1 MIAAIDLE
9 AGLEEA
15 WENVVTFAP
24 KLLGFFL
31 ILLIGFFIAKLLS
44 KLTNSLLER
53 VGFDGWVQRG
63 SLQTAFERAKT
74 DASDLIA
81 LIVFWAV
88 FLITLQLAF
97 GIWGPN
103 PITDLIEGIIAYL
116 PNVIAAVIILV
127 IAAAIARVVTDIL
140 TPSLGAV
147 RGGEWI
153 ARVAGI
159 AILVLGVFAALDQLE
174 IAPAIVNGLFYALLV
189 VVAGSLVVSF
199 GVGGIPIARRY
210 LERWGGRADQ
220 AIGEMRATEAMETAG
235 ARAEQV
241 RDDVVGGTPPPPPPT
256 TG

>member
-1 MIAAIDLE
+1 MIADVDFDA
-9 AGLEEA
+9 ALEEA

-53 VGFDGWVQRG
+53 FGFDGWVQRG
-63 SLQTAFERAKT
+63 ALQTAFLRAKT

-127 IAAAIARVVTDIL
+127 IAAAIARVVTDVL
-140 TPSLGAV
+140 TPALGAV

-159 AILVLGVFAALDQLE
+159 AILVVGIFAALDQLE
-174 IAPAIVNGLFYALLV
+174 IAPAIVNGLFYALLL
-189 VVAGSLVVSF
+189 VVAGSLLISF
-199 GVGGIPIARRY
+199 GVGGIPLARRY

-220 AIGEMRATEAMETAG
+220 AVGEIRASGAMG
-235 ARAEQV
+235 MARASAEQV
-241 RDDVVGGTPPPPPPT
+241 RDDVVGGTPPPPPSD

>member
-1 MIAAIDLE
+1 MIADVDFDA
-9 AGLEEA
+9 ALEEA

-63 SLQTAFERAKT
+63 ALQTAFLRAKT

-127 IAAAIARVVTDIL
+127 IAAAIARVVTDVL
-140 TPSLGAV
+140 TPALGAV

-159 AILVLGVFAALDQLE
+159 AILVVGIFAALDQLE
-174 IAPAIVNGLFYALLV
+174 IAPAIVNGLFYALLL
-189 VVAGSLVVSF
+189 VVAGSLLISF
-199 GVGGIPIARRY
+199 GVGGIPLARRY

-220 AIGEMRATEAMETAG
+220 AVGEIRASGAMG
-235 ARAEQV
+235 MARASAEQV
-241 RDDVVGGTPPPPPPT
+241 RDDVVGGTPPPPPT
-256 TG
+256 NTG

>member
-1 MIAAIDLE
+1 MIAEVDLE

-63 SLQTAFERAKT
+63 SLQAAFVRAKT
-74 DASDLIA
+74 DASDLIG

-127 IAAAIARVVTDIL
+127 IAAAIARVVTEVL
-140 TPSLGAV
+140 TPSLGGV

-220 AIGEMRATEAMETAG
+220 AVGEMRASGAMETAG

-241 RDDVVGGTPPPPPPT
+241 RDDVVSGTPPPPPPT
-256 TG
+256 RG

>member
-1 MIAAIDLE
+1 MIAAVDLE

-15 WENVVTFAP
+15 WEDVVTFAP

-63 SLQTAFERAKT
+63 ALQTAFVRAKT

-127 IAAAIARVVTDIL
+127 IAAAIARVVTEIL

-147 RGGEWI
+147 RGGGWI

-159 AILVLGVFAALDQLE
+159 AILVVGIFAALDQLE
-174 IAPAIVNGLFYALLV
+174 IAPAIVDGLFYALLV

-210 LERWGGRADQ
+210 LERWSGRADQ
-220 AIGEMRATEAMETAG
+220 AVGEVRASGAMETAR
-235 ARAEQV
+235 ARTEQV
-241 RDDVVGGTPPPPPPT
+241 RDDIVGDTPPPPPPT

>member
-1 MIAAIDLE
+1 MIADVDLD
-9 AGLEEA
+9 AALEEA

-63 SLQTAFERAKT
+63 ALQTAFLRAKT

-127 IAAAIARVVTDIL
+127 IAAAIARVVADVL
-140 TPSLGAV
+140 TPALGAV

-159 AILVLGVFAALDQLE
+159 AILVVGIFAALDQLE
-174 IAPAIVNGLFYALLV
+174 IAPAIVNGLFYALLL
-189 VVAGSLVVSF
+189 VVAGSLLISF
-199 GVGGIPIARRY
+199 GVGGIPLARRY

-220 AIGEMRATEAMETAG
+220 AVGEIRASGAMG
-235 ARAEQV
+235 MARASAEQV
-241 RDDVVGGTPPPPPPT
+241 RDDVVGGTPPPPPSD

>member
-1 MIAAIDLE
+1 MIAEVDFDA
-9 AGLEEA
+9 ALEEA

-63 SLQTAFERAKT
+63 ALQTAFVRAKT

-127 IAAAIARVVTDIL
+127 IAAAIARVVTDVL
-140 TPSLGAV
+140 TPALGAV

-159 AILVLGVFAALDQLE
+159 AILVVGIFAALNQLE
-174 IAPAIVNGLFYALLV
+174 IAPAIVNGLFYALLL
-189 VVAGSLVVSF
+189 VVAGSLLISF
-199 GVGGIPIARRY
+199 GVGGIPLARRY

-220 AIGEMRATEAMETAG
+220 AVGEIRASGAMG
-235 ARAEQV
+235 MARASAEQV
-241 RDDVVGGTPPPPPPT
+241 RDVVVGGTPPPPPSD

>member
-1 MIAAIDLE
+1 MIADVDFDAALE
-9 AGLEEA
+9 QA

-63 SLQTAFERAKT
+63 ALQTAFLRAKT

-127 IAAAIARVVTDIL
+127 IAAAIARVVTDVL
-140 TPSLGAV
+140 TPALGAV

-159 AILVLGVFAALDQLE
+159 AILVVGIFAALDQLE
-174 IAPAIVNGLFYALLV
+174 IAPAIVNGLFYALLL
-189 VVAGSLVVSF
+189 VVAGSLLISF
-199 GVGGIPIARRY
+199 GVGGIPLARRY

-220 AIGEMRATEAMETAG
+220 AVGEIRASGAMG
-235 ARAEQV
+235 MARASAEQV
-241 RDDVVGGTPPPPPPT
+241 RDDVVGGTPPPPPSD

>member
-1 MIAAIDLE
+1 MIADVDLD
-9 AGLEEA
+9 AALEEA

-63 SLQTAFERAKT
+63 ALQTAFLRAKT

-127 IAAAIARVVTDIL
+127 IAAAIARVVTDVL
-140 TPSLGAV
+140 TPALGAV

-159 AILVLGVFAALDQLE
+159 AILVVGIFAALAQLE
-174 IAPAIVNGLFYALLV
+174 IAPAIVNGLFYALLL
-189 VVAGSLVVSF
+189 VVAGSLLISF
-199 GVGGIPIARRY
+199 GVGGIPLARRY

-220 AIGEMRATEAMETAG
+220 AVGEIRASGAMG
-235 ARAEQV
+235 MARASAEQV
-241 RDDVVGGTPPPPPPT
+241 RDDVVGGTPPPPPSD

>member
-1 MIAAIDLE
+1 MIAQVDLE

-63 SLQTAFERAKT
+63 ALQAAFDRAKT
-74 DASDLIA
+74 DASDLVA

-127 IAAAIARVVTDIL
+127 IAAAIARVVTDVL
-140 TPSLGAV
+140 TPALGAV

-159 AILVLGVFAALDQLE
+159 AILVVGIFAALDQLE

-220 AIGEMRATEAMETAG
+220 AVGEIRASGAMETAR

-241 RDDVVGGTPPPPPPT
+241 SDDVGGGTPPPPAT
-256 TG
+256 E

>member
-1 MIAAIDLE
+1 MIADVDID
-9 AGLEEA
+9 AALEEA

-53 VGFDGWVQRG
+53 FGFDGWVQRG
-63 SLQTAFERAKT
+63 ALQTAFLRAKT

-127 IAAAIARVVTDIL
+127 IAAAIARVVTDVL
-140 TPSLGAV
+140 TPALGAV

-159 AILVLGVFAALDQLE
+159 AILVVGIFAALDQLE
-174 IAPAIVNGLFYALLV
+174 IAPAIVNGLFYALLL
-189 VVAGSLVVSF
+189 VVAGSLLISF
-199 GVGGIPIARRY
+199 GVGGIPLARRY

-220 AIGEMRATEAMETAG
+220 AVGEIRASGAMG
-235 ARAEQV
+235 MARASAEQV
-241 RDDVVGGTPPPPPPT
+241 REDVVGGTPPPPPSD

>member
-1 MIAAIDLE
+1 MIADVDFDA
-9 AGLEEA
+9 ALEEA

-53 VGFDGWVQRG
+53 FGFDGWVQRG
-63 SLQTAFERAKT
+63 ALQTAFLRAKT

-127 IAAAIARVVTDIL
+127 IAAAIARVVTDVL
-140 TPSLGAV
+140 TPALGAV

-159 AILVLGVFAALDQLE
+159 AILVVGIFAALDQLE
-174 IAPAIVNGLFYALLV
+174 IAPAIVNGLFYALLL
-189 VVAGSLVVSF
+189 VVAGSLLISF
-199 GVGGIPIARRY
+199 GVGGIPLARRY

-220 AIGEMRATEAMETAG
+220 AVGEIRASGAMG
-235 ARAEQV
+235 MARASAEQV
-241 RDDVVGGTPPPPPPT
+241 RDDVVGGTPPPPPT
-256 TG
+256 NTG

>member
-1 MIAAIDLE
+1 MIADVDFDA
-9 AGLEEA
+9 ALEEA

-63 SLQTAFERAKT
+63 ALQTAFLRAKT

-127 IAAAIARVVTDIL
+127 IAAAIARVVTDVL
-140 TPSLGAV
+140 TPALGAV

-159 AILVLGVFAALDQLE
+159 AILVVGIFAALDQLE
-174 IAPAIVNGLFYALLV
+174 IAPAIVNGLFYALLL
-189 VVAGSLVVSF
+189 VVAGSLLISF
-199 GVGGIPIARRY
+199 GVGGIPLARRY

-220 AIGEMRATEAMETAG
+220 AVGEIRASGAMGTAR
-235 ARAEQV
+235 ASAEQV
-241 RDDVVGGTPPPPPPT
+241 RDDVVGGTTPPPPPD

>member
-1 MIAAIDLE
+1 MIAAVDLE

-15 WENVVTFAP
+15 WEDVVTFAP

-63 SLQTAFERAKT
+63 ALQTAFVRAKT

-147 RGGEWI
+147 RGGGWI

-159 AILVLGVFAALDQLE
+159 AILVVGIFAALDQLE
-174 IAPAIVNGLFYALLV
+174 IAPAIVDGLFYALLV

-210 LERWGGRADQ
+210 LERWSGRADQ
-220 AIGEMRATEAMETAG
+220 AVGEVRASGGMETAR
-235 ARAEQV
+235 ARTEQV
-241 RDDVVGGTPPPPPPT
+241 RDDIVGDTPPPPPPT

>member
-1 MIAAIDLE
+1 MIAQVDLE

-15 WENVVTFAP
+15 WEDVVTFAP

-63 SLQTAFERAKT
+63 ALQAAFVRAKT
-74 DASDLIA
+74 DASDLVA

-103 PITDLIEGIIAYL
+103 PITDLIKGIIAYL

-127 IAAAIARVVTDIL
+127 IAAAIARVVTDVL
-140 TPSLGAV
+140 TPALGAV

-159 AILVLGVFAALDQLE
+159 AILVVGIFAALDQLE

-220 AIGEMRATEAMETAG
+220 AVGEIRASGAMETAR

-241 RDDVVGGTPPPPPPT
+241 GDDVGGGAPPPPPAT
-256 TG
+256 E

>member
-1 MIAAIDLE
+1 MIAEIDLE

-103 PITDLIEGIIAYL
+103 PITDLIDGLIGYL

-220 AIGEMRATEAMETAG
+220 AIGEMRATGAMETAG
-235 ARAEQV
+235 ARTEQV
-241 RDDVVGGTPPPPPPT
+241 RDEVVGGTPPPPPPT

>member
-1 MIAAIDLE
+1 MIADVDFDA
-9 AGLEEA
+9 ALEEA

-53 VGFDGWVQRG
+53 FGFDGWVQRG
-63 SLQTAFERAKT
+63 ALQTAFLRAKT

-127 IAAAIARVVTDIL
+127 IAAAIARVVTDVL
-140 TPSLGAV
+140 TPALGAV

-159 AILVLGVFAALDQLE
+159 AILVVGIFAALNQLE
-174 IAPAIVNGLFYALLV
+174 IAPAIVNGLFYALLL
-189 VVAGSLVVSF
+189 VVAGSLLISF
-199 GVGGIPIARRY
+199 GVGGIPLARRY

-220 AIGEMRATEAMETAG
+220 AVGEIRASGAMG
-235 ARAEQV
+235 MARASAEQV
-241 RDDVVGGTPPPPPPT
+241 RDDVVGGTPPPPPSD

>member
-15 WENVVTFAP
+15 WEDVVTFAP

-63 SLQTAFERAKT
+63 ALQTAFVRAKT

-127 IAAAIARVVTDIL
+127 IAAAIARVVTEIL

-159 AILVLGVFAALDQLE
+159 AILVVGIFAALDQLE
-174 IAPAIVNGLFYALLV
+174 IAPAIVDGLFYALLV

-210 LERWGGRADQ
+210 LERWSGRADQ
-220 AIGEMRATEAMETAG
+220 AVGEVRTSGATET
-235 ARAEQV
+235 ARARTEQV
-241 RDDVVGGTPPPPPPT
+241 RDDIVGDTPPPPPPT

>member
-1 MIAAIDLE
+1 MIADVDFDA
-9 AGLEEA
+9 ALEEA

-63 SLQTAFERAKT
+63 ALQTAFLRAKT

-127 IAAAIARVVTDIL
+127 IAAAIARVVTDVL
-140 TPSLGAV
+140 TPALGAV

-159 AILVLGVFAALDQLE
+159 AILVVGIFAALNQLE
-174 IAPAIVNGLFYALLV
+174 IAPAIVNGLFYALLL
-189 VVAGSLVVSF
+189 VVAGSLLISF
-199 GVGGIPIARRY
+199 GVGGIPLARRY

-220 AIGEMRATEAMETAG
+220 AVGEIRASGAMG
-235 ARAEQV
+235 MARASAEQV
-241 RDDVVGGTPPPPPPT
+241 RDDVVGGTPPPPPSD

>member
-1 MIAAIDLE
+1 MIAEVDFDA
-9 AGLEEA
+9 ALEEA

-63 SLQTAFERAKT
+63 ALQTAFLRAKT

-127 IAAAIARVVTDIL
+127 IAAAIARVVTDVL
-140 TPSLGAV
+140 TPALGAV

-159 AILVLGVFAALDQLE
+159 AILVVGIFAALDQLE
-174 IAPAIVNGLFYALLV
+174 IAPVIVNGLFYALLL
-189 VVAGSLVVSF
+189 VVAGSLLISF
-199 GVGGIPIARRY
+199 GVGGIPLARRY

-220 AIGEMRATEAMETAG
+220 AVGEIRASGAMG
-235 ARAEQV
+235 MARASAEQV
-241 RDDVVGGTPPPPPPT
+241 RDDVMGGTPPPPPSDA
-256 TG
+256 G

>member
-1 MIAAIDLE
+1 MIADVDLD
-9 AGLEEA
+9 AALEEA

-63 SLQTAFERAKT
+63 ALQTAFLRAKT

-127 IAAAIARVVTDIL
+127 IAAAIARVVTDVL
-140 TPSLGAV
+140 TPALGAV

-159 AILVLGVFAALDQLE
+159 AILVVGIFAALDQLE
-174 IAPAIVNGLFYALLV
+174 IAPAIVNGLFYALLL
-189 VVAGSLVVSF
+189 VVAGSLLISF
-199 GVGGIPIARRY
+199 GVGGIPLARRY

-220 AIGEMRATEAMETAG
+220 AVGEIRASGAMG
-235 ARAEQV
+235 MARASAEQV
-241 RDDVVGGTPPPPPPT
+241 RDDVVGGTPPPPPSD

>member
-1 MIAAIDLE
+1 MIADVDLE

-24 KLLGFFL
+24 KLLGFFI

-63 SLQTAFERAKT
+63 ALQTAFVRAKT
-74 DASDLIA
+74 DASDLVA

-127 IAAAIARVVTDIL
+127 IAAAIARVVTDVL
-140 TPSLGAV
+140 TPALGAV
-147 RGGEWI
+147 RGGGWI

-159 AILVLGVFAALDQLE
+159 AILVVGVFAALDQLE

-189 VVAGSLVVSF
+189 VVAGSLLVSF
-199 GVGGIPIARRY
+199 GVGGIPLARRY

-220 AIGEMRATEAMETAG
+220 AVGEMRASGAMEMARAG
-235 ARAEQV
+235 AEQV
-241 RDDVVGGTPPPPPPT
+241 RDDVVGGTPPPPPA

>member
-1 MIAAIDLE
+1 MIADVDLD
-9 AGLEEA
+9 AALEEA

-63 SLQTAFERAKT
+63 ALQTAFLRAKT

-81 LIVFWAV
+81 LIVFWTV

-127 IAAAIARVVTDIL
+127 IAAAIARVVTDVL
-140 TPSLGAV
+140 TPALGAV

-159 AILVLGVFAALDQLE
+159 AILVVGIFAALAQLE
-174 IAPAIVNGLFYALLV
+174 IAPAIVNGLFYALLL
-189 VVAGSLVVSF
+189 VVAGSLLISF
-199 GVGGIPIARRY
+199 GVGGIPLARRY

-220 AIGEMRATEAMETAG
+220 AVGEIRASGAMG
-235 ARAEQV
+235 MARASAEQV
-241 RDDVVGGTPPPPPPT
+241 RDDVVGGTPPPPPSD